1 MKRMIMLLALMF
13 CLTAC
18 GGPTE
23 PAASHSTSADAVQSY
38 PARAAESEL
47 ILDDLPAGFEQ
58 VTGIGWCDFDRD
70 GAEEE
75 YKIMVQMEGESG
87 VGTYRVSI
95 GGSVV
100 TGDAFTMEEKPYLAS
115 LDGETVQLV
124 LFDNGMSDDP
134 MIHVFSWDGSAVI
147 HAGTIYAAPEDIEL
161 REGTV
166 IAPERLD
173 VMQNAWFDL
182 QYKLENHKIVRETDP
197 ERWYDFIGQDELT
210 TNNQVRL
217 FAEDDLT
224 NSSAFTVP
232 MGEAVRITGVAL
244 DREIENPSAGDM
256 PMYWVR
262 IEYTL
267 AKKTGYLLA
276 NGYQCRLPGSAP
288 VPAQT
293 LFDGLVHA
301 G

>member
-1 MKRMIMLLALMF
+1 MKRMIVLLALAL

-18 GGPTE
+18 GGPAG
-23 PAASHSTSADAVQSY
+23 PAASHSTSPDAVQSY

-47 ILDDLPAGFEQ
+47 IFDDLPVGFEQ
-58 VTGIGWCDFDRD
+58 SAGIGWCDFDRD

-75 YKIMVQMEGESG
+75 YKTMVQMDDENG

-100 TGDAFTMEEKPYLAS
+100 TGDAFSMEKKPYLAS
-115 LDGETVQLV
+115 LDGKTVQLV

-134 MIHVFSWDGSAVI
+134 MIHVFGWDGAAVVE
-147 HAGTIYAAPEDIEL
+147 AGTIYAAPEDIEL
-161 REGTV
+161 AGGTV
-166 IAPERLD
+166 IAPERFD

-182 QYKLENHKIVRETDP
+182 HYKLENGKIVRETDP
-197 ERWYDFIGQDELT
+197 ERWYGFIGQDELT
-210 TNNQVRL
+210 TISQVKL

-224 NSSAFTVP
+224 NPDAFTVP
-232 MGEAVRITGVAL
+232 VGETVRITGVAL

-262 IEYTL
+262 MEYT
-267 AKKTGYLLA
+267 AAEKTGYLLA
-276 NGYQCRLPGSAP
+276 NGYQCRVSGGAP
-288 VPAQT
+288 VPAQD
-293 LFDGLVHA
+293 LFDGLVYA